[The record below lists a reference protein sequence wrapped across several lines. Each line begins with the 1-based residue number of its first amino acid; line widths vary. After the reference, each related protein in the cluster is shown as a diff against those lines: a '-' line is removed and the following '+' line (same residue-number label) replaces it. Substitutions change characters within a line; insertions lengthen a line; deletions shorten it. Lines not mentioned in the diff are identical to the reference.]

1 MCMLLCNS
9 SWTAHVITFNPKMA
23 EMHNGIRSR
32 NHSTYPKKIEVA
44 CHYIQSNKKTTEWK
58 LSADVAKNTHEDT
71 PRSNW
76 SKDFLSFSYE
86 AVFSSLSSP
95 LALRT
100 FAFSASIRRRDC
112 TQRKSL
118 VYAWIYRE
126 NQITNNSVQKQ
137 RKRVTAC
144 SDCSSSA
151 TAS

>member
-9 SWTAHVITFNPKMA
+9 SWTTHVITFNPKMA
-23 EMHNGIRSR
+23 EMHTGICSR
-32 NHSTYPKKIEVA
+32 NQINIPKKIEVV
-44 CHYIQSNKKTTEWK
+44 CHYIQSNKRPQNGSFLLIWP
-58 LSADVAKNTHEDT
+58 KNTHEDT

>member
-23 EMHNGIRSR
+23 EMHTGICSR
-32 NHSTYPKKIEVA
+32 NQINIPKKIEVV

-100 FAFSASIRRRDC
+100 FAFSASIRRRVC